1 MGREVHSQ
9 FSPSMGLTLT
19 DLCAILLA
27 VALAWSRQIIY
38 RSLQVRK
45 NPHLLETCYPYLE
58 RSYGKRTLVRVAN
71 VVRIYLSKITLLP
84 AYDVLGSDII
94 YLEGPGLSL
103 IVLNSVK
110 SVTDLL
116 DKRSAIYS
124 SRSALFLVFFLERET
139 NNTHRPRATM
149 VNEL

>member
-1 MGREVHSQ
+1 M
-9 FSPSMGLTLT
+9 
-19 DLCAILLA
+19 
-27 VALAWSRQIIY
+27 
-38 RSLQVRK
+38 
-45 NPHLLETCYPYLE
+45 
-58 RSYGKRTLVRVAN
+58 
-71 VVRIYLSKITLLP
+71 VRIYLSKITLLL

-116 DKRSAIYS
+116 EKRSAIYS
-124 SRSALFLVFFLERET
+124 SRSALFLVFFLETET

>member
-1 MGREVHSQ
+1 
-9 FSPSMGLTLT
+9 MGLTLA

-27 VALAWSRQIIY
+27 VALALLLRDRLKQ
-38 RSLQVRK
+38 K
-45 NPHLLETCYPYLE
+45 NNLPLPPGPKKYPFIGNVLSIPRAFVWETYARWGRECGLNI
-58 RSYGKRTLVRVAN
+58 SV
-71 VVRIYLSKITLLP
+71 KITLLR
-84 AYDVLGSDII
+84 AHDVLGSDII
-94 YLEGPGLSL
+94 HLEGPGLSL

-124 SRSALFLVFFLERET
+124 SRSALFLVFFLETEA